1 MFSRKRKKK
10 NVVKTQRH
18 TTYTNDYILYIYK
31 RLYFVYY
38 NWLYSVNNY
47 VNTCKLHIILTCHF
61 HSTITFIDTCSFH
74 RHHPNCVP
82 LPLSFSLSLFSFS
95 HLSNFFS
102 EHEESD
108 HVVHSQC
115 LDNLSTII
123 PTFFVLST
131 LHAILIIHPKNKK
144 NKKSKKKQGKDVIF
158 MPSHYTPP
166 SDNKILCLHLHH
178 HAFTPSFW

>member
-47 VNTCKLHIILTCHF
+47 VNTCKLHIIPTCHF

-74 RHHPNCVP
+74 RHHPNFVP
-82 LPLSFSLSLFSFS
+82 LPLSFSLSLSFLIQS
-95 HLSNFFS
+95 PLKLLLWARGVRPRGSFPTSWQLVYYH
-102 EHEESD
+102 SD
-108 HVVHSQC
+108 ILCPIHSSC
-115 LDNLSTII
+115 YPHYPS
-123 PTFFVLST
+123 S
-131 LHAILIIHPKNKK
+131 KK
-144 NKKSKKKQGKDVIF
+144 HKKQKKQGRDVIF